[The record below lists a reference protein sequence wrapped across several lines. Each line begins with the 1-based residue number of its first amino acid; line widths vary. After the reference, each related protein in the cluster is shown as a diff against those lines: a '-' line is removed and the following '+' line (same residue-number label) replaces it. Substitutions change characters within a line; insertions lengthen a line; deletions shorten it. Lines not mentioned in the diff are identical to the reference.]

1 MRTTIELPD
10 ELLAKAR
17 IRAAS
22 RGVSLKA
29 FFIQAIEQTLAPE
42 KPKVRRPPPA
52 IGNPR
57 SRKIGVLSAEQIDE
71 AMFG

>member
-10 ELLAKAR
+10 ELLAKAK

-22 RGVSLKA
+22 RGVSLKQ

-52 IGNPR
+52 IGNSHSP
-57 SRKIGVLSAEQIDE
+57 KIGILRPEQIDE